1 MKIKSLVYC
10 PESGSCLVVEQKPRT
25 SSIAFGL
32 AAGPSVARFNRA
44 HIEHSSPSSCEAEL
58 LRVKRCFSNPATR
71 SIASHLSV
79 RQKPRTSSVAFGL
92 AAGPSVDRF
101 NRAHI
106 EHSSPS
112 CAREKRCFSNPRSG
126 FTLLEVMVAL
136 AIFAVAAIAL
146 TKVAMQ
152 YTQSTSNAI
161 LRTKAQFV
169 AMNEVAM
176 MEMNQEWLDG
186 TQSKQ
191 VTSQGETW
199 QIDKKAQSTISPK
212 IQRIELQVSLF
223 NKEQGKVEAGITN
236 LVFFNY
242 PAKAR
247 T

>member
-1 MKIKSLVYC
+1 MKIRYSKHSAL
-10 PESGSCLVVEQKPRT
+10 SGTQTKLCFANPATQ
-25 SSIAFGL
+25 SIASRL
-32 AAGPSVARFNRA
+32 ATRSSVARFNR
-44 HIEHSSPSSCEAEL
+44 
-58 LRVKRCFSNPATR
+58 V
-71 SIASHLSV
+71 
-79 RQKPRTSSVAFGL
+79 
-92 AAGPSVDRF
+92 
-101 NRAHI
+101 
-106 EHSSPS
+106 
-112 CAREKRCFSNPRSG
+112 SG

-146 TKVAMQ
+146 TKIAMQ

-169 AMNEVAM
+169 AMNEVAT

-223 NKEQGKVEAGITN
+223 NADQGKVESGITN
-236 LVFFNY
+236 VVFFNY

>member
-1 MKIKSLVYC
+1 MKIKDSDD
-10 PESGSCLVVEQKPRT
+10 
-25 SSIAFGL
+25 
-32 AAGPSVARFNRA
+32 
-44 HIEHSSPSSCEAEL
+44 SSPSSCEAAL
-58 LRVKRCFSNPATR
+58 FRVKRCFTNLYTR
-71 SIASHLSV
+71 SIAS
-79 RQKPRTSSVAFGL
+79 RL
-92 AAGPSVDRF
+92 AAGPSGARF
-101 NRAHI
+101 NRAHF
-106 EHSSPS
+106 EHSSSS
-112 CAREKRCFSNPRSG
+112 CARVKRCFTNPRSG

-152 YTQSTSNAI
+152 YTQSTANAI

-169 AMNEVAM
+169 AMNEVAR
-176 MEMNQEWLDG
+176 MEINQEWLDG

-191 VTSQGETW
+191 VTSHGETW

-223 NKEQGKVEAGITN
+223 NNEQGKVEAGVTN

-247 T
+247 TQ

>member
-1 MKIKSLVYC
+1 MKIKSLTGL
-10 PESGSCLVVEQKPRT
+10 PENAFCLVKAQKACT

-32 AAGPSVARFNRA
+32 AAGPSVARFNRV
-44 HIEHSSPSSCEAEL
+44 HIEHSSPSSCEAGL
-58 LRVKRCFSNPATR
+58 LRVKRCFT
-71 SIASHLSV
+71 H
-79 RQKPRTSSVAFGL
+79 
-92 AAGPSVDRF
+92 
-101 NRAHI
+101 
-106 EHSSPS
+106 
-112 CAREKRCFSNPRSG
+112 PRSG

-191 VTSQGETW
+191 ITSQGETW

-223 NKEQGKVEAGITN
+223 NDEQGKVEAGITN

-247 T
+247 TQ